1 MQQPFSGEKRLLIP
15 SKKVATYD
23 LVPEMS
29 LPEITDHVLMSIK
42 EKAYD
47 VIICNFASPDM
58 LGHTGNQL
66 ATEAGIAIL
75 DTCMGKM
82 MTLLKKQGG
91 EAMITADHGN
101 AECMYDPR
109 TQQPHTAHTMSPVPF
124 LYLGRSAS
132 LAHGGTLA
140 DVASTCLT
148 LLGLAIP
155 KEMTGKNLVN
165 FI

>member
-1 MQQPFSGEKRLLIP
+1 
-15 SKKVATYD
+15 
-23 LVPEMS
+23 
-29 LPEITDHVLMSIK
+29 
-42 EKAYD
+42 
-47 VIICNFASPDM
+47 
-58 LGHTGNQL
+58 
-66 ATEAGIAIL
+66 
-75 DTCMGKM
+75 
-82 MTLLKKQGG
+82 
-91 EAMITADHGN
+91 
-101 AECMYDPR
+101 MYDPT

-140 DVASTCLT
+140 DVAPTCLT